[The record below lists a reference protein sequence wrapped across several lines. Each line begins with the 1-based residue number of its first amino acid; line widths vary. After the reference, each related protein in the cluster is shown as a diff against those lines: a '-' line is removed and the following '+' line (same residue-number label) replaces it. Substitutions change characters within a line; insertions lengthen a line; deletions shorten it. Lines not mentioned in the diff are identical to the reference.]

1 MRSTSVT
8 DKKSE
13 KYIPEH
19 DLEELTVWLL
29 IIDACASVER
39 NVKVCGPLCL
49 MSLSPKG
56 RVKMPQQSDGGQFA
70 AFVVTQ
76 RGCRSEVKLMIT
88 KVPGS
93 RQRFVDDATA
103 HLSFGEN
110 REKFAELYILIL
122 EEALMHPELLSVLL
136 A

>member
-1 MRSTSVT
+1 MGSNVGSSDTVS
-8 DKKSE
+8 SQ
-13 KYIPEH
+13 

-70 AFVVTQ
+70 AFVVAQ
-76 RGCRSEVKLMIT
+76 CGCCR
-88 KVPGS
+88 
-93 RQRFVDDATA
+93 
-103 HLSFGEN
+103 
-110 REKFAELYILIL
+110 
-122 EEALMHPELLSVLL
+122 
-136 A
+136 